1 MKIAKVIHHGQTR
14 YRVNDPSGPDGKR
27 QRNAQNSAKF
37 RDGIENST
45 NLAKINKNERQRK
58 VIPLLVVD

>member
-27 QRNAQNSAKF
+27 QPKF
-37 RDGIENST
+37 FDTRE
-45 NLAKINKNERQRK
+45 
-58 VIPLLVVD
+58 PLKPTATIQTMPVTS